1 MSRTNSVGSIVEVLN
16 FIWERW
22 SRQKLSLIAF
32 ALLCVNLLVAP
43 AVYAA
48 ASGALERQAAWAIGV
63 LLLLTAVLTS
73 YLFVVVF
80 QPERF

>member
-1 MSRTNSVGSIVEVLN
+1 MSRTNGVGSIVEVLS

-22 SRQKLSLIAF
+22 RKQKLPVIALG
-32 ALLCVNLLVAP
+32 LLCLNLLVAP

-48 ASGALERQAAWAIGV
+48 ASGTLERQAAWAIGV
-63 LLLLTAVLTS
+63 LLLLTVVLTG
-73 YLFVVVF
+73 YLFFVVF

>member
-1 MSRTNSVGSIVEVLN
+1 MNRISYLEIFEAFSL
-16 FIWERW
+16 IWERW
-22 SRQKLSLIAF
+22 CKQKLPLIAF

-43 AVYAA
+43 AIYAA
-48 ASGALERQAAWAIGV
+48 ASGTLERQAAWAIGV
-63 LLLLTAVLTS
+63 LLLLTVALAG

>member
-1 MSRTNSVGSIVEVLN
+1 MNRISRLEIVEAFS

-22 SRQKLSLIAF
+22 YKQKFPLIAF

-48 ASGALERQAAWAIGV
+48 ASGAVERQAAWAIGI
-63 LLLLTAVLTS
+63 LLLLTVVLVG

>member
-1 MSRTNSVGSIVEVLN
+1 MSRTNSVGSIVEVLS
-16 FIWERW
+16 FTWERW
-22 SRQKLSLIAF
+22 RKQKFPLIAF
-32 ALLCVNLLVAP
+32 ALLCLNLLVAP

-48 ASGALERQAAWAIGV
+48 ANGTLERQAAWAISV
-63 LLLLTAVLTS
+63 LLLLTVVLAG

>member
-1 MSRTNSVGSIVEVLN
+1 MSRISSVGSTFEAVS

-22 SRQKLSLIAF
+22 RKQKLPLIAF

-48 ASGALERQAAWAIGV
+48 ASGTLDRQTAWAIGI
-63 LLLLTAVLTS
+63 LLLLTVALTG